1 MTRRSVLGM
10 LTSIPILAAD
20 TDDPKGWSKVHWGM
34 TRDDIR
40 VQLPEA
46 KDFMDEEK
54 VERFGLRKYSI
65 SGSDYTVEFLQTGYV
80 LTLQPGHKV
89 SGVRIEPYREA
100 PIASDVVQ
108 RIRAQQ
114 AQHDLSSLLIGKYGS
129 PTQENTGSESISRW
143 LFPTTEIKL
152 SYDENDYGTF
162 TKLVYSQR
170 TQSDQV

>member
-1 MTRRSVLGM
+1 MMKRRSVLAM
-10 LTSIPILAAD
+10 LASIPTWAAD
-20 TDDPKGWSKVHWGM
+20 SDSALDPKGWNKVHWGM

-54 VERFGLRKYSI
+54 VERFGLREYRI

-100 PIASDVVQ
+100 PTRSA
-108 RIRAQQ
+108 
-114 AQHDLSSLLIGKYGS
+114 
-129 PTQENTGSESISRW
+129 
-143 LFPTTEIKL
+143 
-152 SYDENDYGTF
+152 
-162 TKLVYSQR
+162 
-170 TQSDQV
+170 